1 MVDQGITIDCRV
13 LWQFIVRDRGWWSV
27 LRLTREWA
35 PTYSLGQ
42 VEGHLLPLRKAGFL
56 AAREHARYG
65 TIYGFSADCTAL
77 PGMEHF
83 VRAAASGAPQVGEV
97 VPPARPD
104 LMTGHYQPPQVSY
117 RAGALDYAACP
128 SLHMGKLRAFRSEAP

>member
-1 MVDQGITIDCRV
+1 MDEQGITIDCRV
-13 LWQFIVRDRGWWSV
+13 LWQFIVRDRGWWGV
-27 LRLTREWA
+27 LRLTREWT

-42 VEGHLLPLRKAGFL
+42 VEGHLAALKKGGFL

-65 TIYGFSADCTAL
+65 TIYGFNADCKPL

-104 LMTGHYQPPQVSY
+104 LMSGHYHPPQGSY
-117 RAGALDYAACP
+117 RAGAFDYAACP
-128 SLHMGKLRAFRSEAP
+128 SLHMGKRQEYRSDTP